1 MVKHILLVPMVLLLC
16 ACGGSSSSSDNEDVD
31 NSNNNTVIDSDGDG
45 VSDSLDAFPTDASE
59 TTDLDGD
66 GVGDNSDEF
75 PTDPNETFDSD
86 NDGVGN
92 NADDFPTDPS
102 ETTDSDGDG
111 VGDNADA
118 FPNDPSR
125 TSDNEESEQDET
137 DEEAEQP
144 ETDLSAPIL
153 PDQHF
158 NYANIE
164 LPEHYTTNAFN
175 VEGLFQQAATDFDNT
190 PEDNPVTDAGATLG
204 RVLFYDKKLSAN
216 GTIAC
221 ASCHLPEAGFSDN
234 NQFSEGFEGGFTR
247 RNSMGLANARFY
259 FTGKFFWDERADTL
273 EDQVLMPFQDE
284 VEMGLTLEQLVSIVE
299 AQTYYPS
306 LFEDAFGD
314 SDVSSERIARALAQF
329 VRSMVSTT
337 SRYDIARSQVSS
349 PTVDFPL
356 FTAAENRGKD
366 LFFLPMNVNNGEP
379 ISCAVCHGSEAFVG
393 SLPPGGN
400 VLGTIANNV
409 GLDRFSVEDLGVA
422 ETTGN
427 TEDEGKFKVP
437 SLRNIALTAPYMHD
451 GRFDDLDD
459 VLDFYDNDIEN
470 HANLALPLVGNNG
483 NAITFNLNGD
493 EKRDLID
500 FLETLTDEQMIND
513 EKFSDPFD
521 NE

>member
-1 MVKHILLVPMVLLLC
+1 MVKHILLVPLVILLS
-16 ACGGSSSSSDNEDVD
+16 ACGGSSGSSDPD
-31 NSNNNTVIDSDGDG
+31 NTNNANNTVLDSDGDG
-45 VSDSLDAFPTDASE
+45 VSDARDAFPNNSGE
-59 TTDLDGD
+59 TMDSDGD
-66 GVGDNSDEF
+66 GIGDNADEF
-75 PTDPNETFDSD
+75 PNDSTEAFDSD

-92 NADDFPTDPS
+92 NADAFPTDPT
-102 ETTDSDGDG
+102 ETLDSDGDG
-111 VGDNADA
+111 VGDNADD
-118 FPNDPSR
+118 FPNDASR
-125 TSDNEESEQDET
+125 TSAGDEGEQEENDDQEQEAET
-137 DEEAEQP
+137 DE
-144 ETDLSAPIL
+144 SAPNL
-153 PDQHF
+153 PEQHF

-175 VEGLFQQAATDFDNT
+175 VPGLFQLAATDFDNT
-190 PEDNPVTDAGATLG
+190 PDDNPITDAGATLG

-221 ASCHLPEAGFSDN
+221 ASCHLPEAGFSDS

-273 EDQVLMPFQDE
+273 EEQVLMPFQDE
-284 VEMGLTLEQLVSIVE
+284 VEMGLTLEQLEAIVS
-299 AQTYYPS
+299 AQTYYPE

-314 SDVSSERIARALAQF
+314 TDISSDRIAKALAQF

-337 SRYDIARSQVSS
+337 SRYDIARSQVNS

-356 FTAAENRGKD
+356 FTAQENRGKD
-366 LFFLPMNVNNGEP
+366 LFFLPMNVNNGDP

-400 VLGTIANNV
+400 FQRTIASNI
-409 GLDRFSVEDLGVA
+409 GLDRVSVEDLGVA

-427 TEDEGKFKVP
+427 EDDEGKFKVP

-470 HANLALPLVGNNG
+470 HVNLALPLVGNNG
-483 NAITFNLNGD
+483 QAVTFNLNGQ
-493 EKRDLID
+493 EKDDLIA
-500 FLETLTDEQMIND
+500 FLETLTDETMIND
-513 EKFSDPFD
+513 EKFSDPFQG
-521 NE
+521 N